1 MSVSTTATI
10 TSSEAPANF
19 EDQITFTVVVT
30 GASFNVASPSGNG
43 SSTGVNFYDNGN
55 LIASLVS
62 LTSNGVGSPSS
73 TATLQITILSVGIHN
88 ITAVYTG
95 DANYSGCTATP
106 NPLVQQVTTVVIF
119 PPDIAGFAL
128 MASFSSAGDSALPP
142 QAILFAVPANTS
154 AHTSITL
161 LWNTINVGQVEITG
175 NNGLDPAFDTGRIST
190 TGSGVYIVG
199 NGFTKT
205 ILLTL
210 TAYDATGSPLG
221 LTSTATVTIS

>member
-30 GASFNVASPSGNG
+30 GASFSVASPSGDG

-55 LIASLVS
+55 LIALVS
-62 LTSNGVGSPSS
+62 PISNGVGSPSS
-73 TATLQITILSVGIHN
+73 TATLQITILTVGIHN

-106 NPLVQQVTTVVIF
+106 NPLVQQVTTVVVF
-119 PPDIAGFAL
+119 PPEISGFAL
-128 MASFSSAGDSALPP
+128 MASFSSVGDSSLPP
-142 QAILFAVPANTS
+142 QATLFAVPANTS

-190 TGSGVYIVG
+190 SGSGVYIVG

-210 TAYDATGSPLG
+210 TAYDATGTPLG